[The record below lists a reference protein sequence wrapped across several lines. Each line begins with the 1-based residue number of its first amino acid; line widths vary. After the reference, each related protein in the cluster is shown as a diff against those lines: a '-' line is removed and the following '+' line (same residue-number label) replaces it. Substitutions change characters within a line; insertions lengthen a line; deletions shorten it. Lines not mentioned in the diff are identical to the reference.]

1 MFEVDELF
9 DLTKEGA
16 FATLQEFKDFSAEA
30 SLEDIYSILKPGAFQ
45 NPEELNS
52 LLKKKDVSDSVTED
66 GLLES
71 PTTTTETTSPTLNLE
86 AEESSEAMKKIKANS
101 ARLASGIAR
110 IPMYVAENAIGI
122 ASMFDEELEYEL
134 QKMTPEQRELTIG
147 AMAGSAGMQS
157 PIDVAATAL
166 AQPGNKLAQKLRKT
180 AEDLEQ
186 TMIQYDTGVAEDIFS
201 ENFGQ
206 GFSRLMNEAVGAL
219 PSLALAVAPGGIAL
233 IGAGAAA
240 EKSRELQEKGDDLN
254 FSTLINAAG
263 SGVAEGVFE
272 GVTRGLGKT
281 LFKSLAG
288 KTKDQALQ
296 SMSKVLMG
304 VLKGF
309 GAEGSSETATLI
321 SQKALDAYVSNDEE
335 AFNNIISEGL
345 DTFIIGG
352 VIGAPLGGLSPGIR
366 SIAQGR
372 QRKSLNKIIEKSE
385 YKNMVD
391 AFSIERGNK
400 TIDISKLDII
410 EAPNSKL
417 FLEGTLEGQV
427 KNNTITETDAKKIL
441 DNYDQVSS
449 LKYQLSGLNLT
460 PEQQTK
466 VIPLLSEKQE
476 LESLIEGKDKSLVRK
491 EQNRIDQ
498 IDKQIEI
505 ISDQTTRAD
514 AIKVLFEEGGENVE
528 ITTEKINEKLDELIK
543 KQQDA
548 NTIESPTEVLNE
560 KQSDVGE
567 AVVEGDN
574 QPTELAGETTQAQDE
589 TPLQPTQEGE
599 AEVEISEEQIA
610 QGTLKDNIGE
620 KAYKDGKEGM
630 IKIDKEN
637 LNTIVFETNDEIIN
651 LGRLDLDGSNLIA
664 NEGLNLMP
672 PEGVDVT
679 KLEEASDVVT
689 SEGVEY
695 KILGRRRDKKG
706 EAVVRLKEVK
716 TGLERRFV
724 GAKAERILKDESL
737 RPVKDKTR
745 VPLAQEERLSDN
757 QVPKEVEVF
766 DVKNIND
773 DSVTIEVITYLD
785 GSRLVKMITE
795 DGMSKETVSK
805 DNPLS
810 NKDYVTKAYGAIEGS
825 KSKPVAEV
833 LSQKK
838 IDRLSTRQKE
848 AVGLEQK
855 TTKQP
860 KTKLQKQIDK
870 SLTPPV
876 KKVTVNEKAALKDQI
891 RLEAKAAKNADLDA
905 KGKVLQLTNAIKNL
919 AKEGKITTK
928 QASAVINKIGKSI
941 GNKKKTEALLDY
953 AGKVF
958 DDANY
963 AENLSKTS
971 VAKGKAID
979 NLNRGAL
986 GENPI
991 LTSSL
996 ARLLNIPLES
1006 LSIEQLVKYNEFISQ
1021 YATKRGPIKL
1031 KDAVTASNQ
1040 AKEIMD
1046 SLKPEQIIDEQSEKT
1061 IKEKESTKKIADKIN
1076 SSDING
1082 DQLIED
1088 NKEFIENNLDKI
1100 DTPTLYNLVDKL
1112 NASKNKE
1119 NEAIVKAV
1127 NDYAKVRQDLIDD
1140 IAKSKIDYKKV
1151 SDLAQE
1157 SADFYNDIN
1166 KKDLINLS
1174 GSQLEQIQIEIDNIN
1189 NGSFTYRAN
1198 QLVNTINANRAT
1210 KEIVPIVSKL
1220 NENLASRAMTVVY
1233 GKIKSALPT
1242 QRRTPIENIVRSNP
1256 LSVID
1261 DVYGNFKGRQIFDN
1275 LFEPMGRQLSKFQAE
1290 MSKINTA
1297 VRGIEKDIA
1306 KTKGETDAD
1315 AVKRRFS
1322 ITYYLLKKEF
1332 ESNDTQKNKGI
1343 ADPSEFADK
1352 TIESFKANKF
1362 QSRYEQP
1369 TINVIE
1375 DLNNDLKGKTSEE
1388 IYKTFSPKTK
1398 TAIAKL
1404 QKLYQENQLK
1414 ADYAARIV
1422 RGENIDMVNNY
1433 VHHYVAATETSLK
1446 ADASNLMEGY
1456 DMTLPPSARSKV
1468 AQGRTEGAKPIEFD
1482 PLGSFLRSA
1491 RETNMDYFVA
1501 NQLMIGNKTA
1511 NQVVEQ
1517 AADTEGESIYL
1528 EGGAIALKNSYQAA
1542 MNVVIGN
1549 NFINES
1555 GIDKFLNKARE
1566 LGYYAALSSVPRA
1579 AGELTSN
1586 LAYVAV
1592 ANPQEFLSGM
1602 SNDLRS
1608 FTLNKNDEGLK
1619 IARNLGSKSFSRLFG
1634 EEKLTG
1640 SKAENAGRVRDKLS
1654 PARVKGKV
1662 GERVQKVT
1670 DKIPER
1676 IKDLPIEIAEKLISS
1691 PDKAVSR
1698 PLFFGA
1704 LKNKFKEL
1712 TGQEIDFNK
1721 IQNNDKD
1728 YLIQNKKALNEATK
1742 HADSVVQK
1750 AASSVNPMEIILKN
1764 QIDPKDKTSLKIYK
1778 NINSYMSKFS
1788 INEYSTAR
1796 QSVASMMGNGEM
1808 TREQGLRTL
1817 IAVNLRMGAYL
1828 IVGDAARRLMYDVVN
1843 NFIDMGDEEEERDYA
1858 EMAGKVTFGS
1868 AVSLLSRRTLGNVP
1882 MIPINIM
1889 IEKINESYGQDL
1901 RGGKEY
1907 DAYRD
1912 GLVFS
1917 QINMDRAQQN
1927 LSKELFFATS
1937 GPYRPYT
1944 VMGLEI
1950 AEATFSYINAD
1961 TDKKKNKALEKLLSF
1976 RIAAQAAGNLG
1987 LLPFYKDILSAIK
2000 TKQYR
2005 DFSKKSEKKNK
2016 VRAFTKDDLKRF
2028 KNNPAMTKIIKQ
2040 QMKLEKDRQA
2050 MIKKAQARLKR

>member
-1 MFEVDELF
+1 MFEVNDLF

-16 FATLQEFKDFSAEA
+16 FDSLQEFKDFTEVA
-30 SLEDIYSILKPGAFQ
+30 SIEDIYSILKAGAFES
-45 NPEELNS
+45 PEQLNS
-52 LLKKKDVSDSVTED
+52 LIKKKDVSDSVTKD

-71 PTTTTETTSPTLNLE
+71 ATTTTETTSPTLNLE
-86 AEESSEAMKKIKANS
+86 PQESSEAMKKLKANS
-101 ARLASGIAR
+101 ARLRSGISR

-122 ASMFDEELEYEL
+122 ASIFDEELEYEL
-134 QKMTPEQRELTIG
+134 QKMTPEQREMNIG
-147 AMAGSAGMQS
+147 MMAGSMPPGSAPLGLG
-157 PIDVAATAL
+157 L
-166 AQPGNKLAQKLRKT
+166 AQPGNEMAKKLRKE
-180 AEDLEQ
+180 AEELEE
-186 TMIQYDTGVAEDIFS
+186 TMTQYETGITEDIYS
-201 ENFGQ
+201 GRFGQ
-206 GFSRLMNEAVGAL
+206 GFSRLLDESVGAL
-219 PSLALAVAPGGIAL
+219 PSLALAFAPGGIGL
-233 IGAGAAA
+233 LGAGAAA

-254 FSTLINAAG
+254 ISTLLNAAG

-272 GVTRGLGKT
+272 SFTRGLGKT
-281 LFKSLAG
+281 LFKSIAG
-288 KTKDQALQ
+288 KGKQEAFNTIYKTILGLG
-296 SMSKVLMG
+296 KG
-304 VLKGF
+304 IGKGF
-309 GAEGSSETATLI
+309 LTEGSSETATLL

-345 DTFIIGG
+345 DTFLIGG
-352 VIGAPLGGLSPGIR
+352 VVGAKIGGLSPGIKA
-366 SIAQGR
+366 IVQGR
-372 QRKSLNKIIEKSE
+372 QRKNINDLIDKSE
-385 YKNMVD
+385 YKDMVD
-391 AFSIERGNK
+391 AFSVERGNK

-410 EAPNSKL
+410 GSPNSRMY
-417 FLEGTLEGQV
+417 LEGTLEGQV
-427 KNNTITETDAKKIL
+427 KNNKITQGDADKIL
-441 DNYDQVSS
+441 NNYDEVQSITYE
-449 LKYQLSGLNLT
+449 LDGLNLT
-460 PEQQTK
+460 LDQKAK
-466 VIPLLSEKQE
+466 VIPLLAEKQR
-476 LESLIEGKDKSLVRK
+476 LESLIEGKDKSLVKK

-498 IDKQIEI
+498 LDKQIEI
-505 ISDQTTRAD
+505 ISDQITRAD

-528 ITTEKINEKLDELIK
+528 ITTEKINKKLDELIK

-548 NTIESPTEVLNE
+548 DTIESPAEVLNE
-560 KQSDVGE
+560 EQSDVSE
-567 AVVEGDN
+567 TVVKGDN
-574 QPTELAGETTQAQDE
+574 QPTELTGETTQTQEA
-589 TPLQPTQEGE
+589 TPVQPTQESEVE
-599 AEVEISEEQIA
+599 AEISEAQIA
-610 QGTLKDNIGE
+610 QGTLEENLGE

-630 IKIDKEN
+630 IKIDNEN
-637 LNTIVFETNDEIIN
+637 LNTIVFETNNEIIT
-651 LGRLDLDGSNLIA
+651 LGRLDLDGTKLIA
-664 NEGLNLMP
+664 EEGLDLIP

-679 KLEEASDVVT
+679 KLEEASDVIT

-706 EAVVRLKEVK
+706 QAVVRLKEVE

-724 GAKAERILKDESL
+724 GPRAERILKDESL
-737 RPVKDKTR
+737 RPAKDKTR
-745 VPLAQEERLSDN
+745 VPLSKQKTLDDN
-757 QVPKEVEVF
+757 QFSQFSETTISFRDRETLTNKTGVEAEAGDRFVEKT
-766 DVKNIND
+766 VND
-773 DSVTIEVITYLD
+773 GIEKGQTTQEIID
-785 GSRLVKMITE
+785 RIA
-795 DGMSKETVSK
+795 
-805 DNPLS
+805 PR
-810 NKDYVTKAYGAIEGS
+810 YGFNNNEIAGLKQFIEG
-825 KSKPVAEV
+825 KKEGKIKNKFGAYRKGKP
-833 LSQKK
+833 KN
-838 IDRLSTRQKE
+838 
-848 AVGLEQK
+848 
-855 TTKQP
+855 QP
-860 KTKLQKQIDK
+860 KTKLQKEIDK
-870 SLTPPV
+870 SLTPPI

-891 RLEAKAAKNADLDA
+891 RLEAKAAREANLDT

-919 AKEGKITTK
+919 AKEGRITAK
-928 QASAVINKIGKSI
+928 EASAIIGKIGKSI
-941 GNKKKTEALLDY
+941 GNKTKTEALLDY

-963 AENLSKTS
+963 VENLTKTS
-971 VAKGKAID
+971 KAKSKAID

-986 GENPI
+986 GENPL

-1006 LSIEQLVKYNEFISQ
+1006 LSAEQLVKYNEFISQ

-1040 AKEIMD
+1040 AKEIIN
-1046 SLKPEQIIDEQSEKT
+1046 SLKPNEVVDEQSDKS
-1061 IKEKESTKKIADKIN
+1061 IKEKESTKKITDKIN
-1076 SSDING
+1076 SSDIDG
-1082 DQLIED
+1082 DQLIEE
-1088 NKEFIENNLDKI
+1088 NKKFIENDLDKI
-1100 DTPTLYNLVDKL
+1100 DSSTLYNLVDKL
-1112 NASKNKE
+1112 NASQNKD

-1127 NDYAKVRQDLIDD
+1127 NDYAKVRQSLIDD
-1140 IAKSKIDYKKV
+1140 ISKSKVNYKKV
-1151 SDLAQE
+1151 SNLAQE
-1157 SADFYNDIN
+1157 PADFYNDIN
-1166 KKDLINLS
+1166 KRDLINLS
-1174 GSQLEQIQIEIDNIN
+1174 GSQVEQIQIEIDNIN

-1198 QLVNTINANRAT
+1198 QLVNTIKANRST

-1220 NENLASRAMTVVY
+1220 NKNLASRAMSVVY
-1233 GKIKSALPT
+1233 GKIKSALPGK
-1242 QRRTPIENIVRSNP
+1242 RRSAIENIVRSNP

-1290 MSKINTA
+1290 MSKINTQ
-1297 VRGIEKDIA
+1297 VRDIENDIA

-1343 ADPSEFADK
+1343 ADPSEFAEK
-1352 TIESFKANKF
+1352 TIKSFKENKVD
-1362 QSRYEQP
+1362 SRYEQP
-1369 TINVIE
+1369 TIDVIE
-1375 DLNNDLKGKTSEE
+1375 DLNSDLKGKTSEE

-1398 TAIAKL
+1398 KAIAKL
-1404 QKLYQENQLK
+1404 EKLYQENQLK

-1433 VHHYVAATETSLK
+1433 VHHYVAATDK
-1446 ADASNLMEGY
+1446 ALTNDASKLMKGY

-1468 AQGRTEGAKPIEFD
+1468 AQGRTPGAKPIEFD

-1491 RETNMDYFVA
+1491 RETNMDYFVG

-1511 NQVVEQ
+1511 KQVVEQ
-1517 AADTEGESIYL
+1517 AGDVEGESIYL
-1528 EGGAIALKNSYQAA
+1528 EEGANALKNSYQAA

-1555 GIDKFLNKARE
+1555 RFDKLLNKARE

-1586 LAYVAV
+1586 LAYVSV

-1608 FTLNKNDEGLK
+1608 FTLNKNNEGLD

-1662 GERVQKVT
+1662 GQKVQAVT
-1670 DKIPER
+1670 DKIPDR
-1676 IKDLPIEIAEKLISS
+1676 IKDFPIEIAEKLISS

-1704 LKNKFKEL
+1704 LKSKFKEI
-1712 TGQEIDFNK
+1712 TGKEIDFLK

-1728 YLIQNKKALNEATK
+1728 YLIQNKEALKEATK

-1764 QIDPKDKTSLKIYK
+1764 QIDPKDPAYLKIYK
-1778 NINSYMSKFS
+1778 SINSYMSKFS

-1796 QSVASMMGNGEM
+1796 QAVASMMGNGEM
-1808 TREQGLRTL
+1808 TREQGFRTL
-1817 IAVNLRMGAYL
+1817 AAVNLRMGAYL
-1828 IVGDAARRLMYDVVN
+1828 VVGDVARRLMYDVVDN
-1843 NFIDMGDEEEERDYA
+1843 IIDMGDDEEEKDYA

-1889 IEKINESYGQDL
+1889 IEKLNESYGQDL

-1917 QINMDRAQQN
+1917 QINMDRAQRD
-1927 LSKELFFATS
+1927 LTKELVFAAS
-1937 GPYRPYT
+1937 GPYRPYAA
-1944 VMGLEI
+1944 MGLEI
-1950 AEATFSYINAD
+1950 LDGTFNYINAD
-1961 TDKKKNKALEKLLSF
+1961 TDKKKNAALEKLLSY
-1976 RIAAQAAGNLG
+1976 RIATQAAGNLG
-1987 LLPFYKDILSAIK
+1987 LLPFYKDILSGIK
-2000 TKQYR
+2000 TKDYR
-2005 DFSKKSEKKNK
+2005 DFSKKSKKSDDVGK
-2016 VRAFTKDDLKRF
+2016 FSKDDLKRF
-2028 KNNPAMTKIIKQ
+2028 KNNPAMLKIIKRQ
-2040 QMKLEKDRQA
+2040 LKLEAERKKQLE
-2050 MIKKAQARLKR
+2050 KAQRRLKK

>member
-1 MFEVDELF
+1 MFELEEIYDFVPKEMF
-9 DLTKEGA
+9 SDLN
-16 FATLQEFKDFSAEA
+16 EFSVYANENGVKDFYEYMPDGMFNS
-30 SLEDIYSILKPGAFQ
+30 
-45 NPEELNS
+45 EEEFVKG
-52 LLKKKDVSDSVTED
+52 LKKKDVSDSVTED

-505 ISDQTTRAD
+505 ISDKT
-514 AIKVLFEEGGENVE
+514 G
-528 ITTEKINEKLDELIK
+528 
-543 KQQDA
+543 QDA

-560 KQSDVGE
+560 EQSDVGE

-757 QVPKEVEVF
+757 QVVKSAEVF
-766 DVKNIND
+766 DVNMD
-773 DSVTIEVITYLD
+773 EESVTVEVKTHLD
-785 GSRLVKMITE
+785 GSREVIMITK
-795 DGMSKETVSK
+795 DGVAKERISK

-810 NKDYVTKAYGAIEGS
+810 NKDYVTKAYGEIKGS
-825 KSKPVAEV
+825 KSKPLREV
-833 LSQKK
+833 MSQKK

-1764 QIDPKDKTSLKIYK
+1764 QIDPKDKASLKIYK

-1817 IAVNLRMGAYL
+1817 MAVNLRMGAYL
-1828 IVGDAARRLMYDVVN
+1828 IVGDAARRLMYDVVD

-1917 QINMDRAQQN
+1917 QINMDRAQRN
-1927 LSKELFFATS
+1927 VTKELAFATS
-1937 GPYRPYT
+1937 GPYRPYLA
-1944 VMGLEI
+1944 MGLEI
-1950 AEATFSYINAD
+1950 TEATFSYINAD
-1961 TDKKKNKALEKLLSF
+1961 TDKKKNKALEKLLSL
-1976 RIAAQAAGNLG
+1976 RIATQAAGNLG

>member
-147 AMAGSAGMQS
+147 AMAGSVPATSGM
-157 PIDVAATAL
+157 AL

-810 NKDYVTKAYGAIEGS
+810 NKDYVTKAYGAIKGS

-1343 ADPSEFADK
+1343 ADPSEFAEK
-1352 TIESFKANKF
+1352 TIESFKSNKF

-1764 QIDPKDKTSLKIYK
+1764 QIDPKDKATLKIYK
-1778 NINSYMSKFS
+1778 TINSYMSKFS

-1917 QINMDRAQQN
+1917 QINMDRAQRN
-1927 LSKELFFATS
+1927 VTKELVFATS
-1937 GPYRPYT
+1937 GPYRPYAT
-1944 VMGLEI
+1944 MFVEI

>member
-147 AMAGSAGMQS
+147 AMAGSVPATSG
-157 PIDVAATAL
+157 TAL
-166 AQPGNKLAQKLRKT
+166 AQPGNKLAQKLQKT

-219 PSLALAVAPGGIAL
+219 PSLAVAVAPGGIAL

-505 ISDQTTRAD
+505 ISDKT
-514 AIKVLFEEGGENVE
+514 G
-528 ITTEKINEKLDELIK
+528 
-543 KQQDA
+543 QDA
-548 NTIESPTEVLNE
+548 NTIQSPTEVLNE

-810 NKDYVTKAYGAIEGS
+810 NKDYVTKAYGAIKGS

-1764 QIDPKDKTSLKIYK
+1764 QIDPKDPASLKIYK

-1817 IAVNLRMGAYL
+1817 MAVNLRMGAYL
-1828 IVGDAARRLMYDVVN
+1828 IVGDAARRLMYDVVD

-1917 QINMDRAQQN
+1917 QINMDRAQRN
-1927 LSKELFFATS
+1927 VTKELAFATS
-1937 GPYRPYT
+1937 GPYRPYLA
-1944 VMGLEI
+1944 MGLEI
-1950 AEATFSYINAD
+1950 TEATFSYINAD
-1961 TDKKKNKALEKLLSF
+1961 TDKKKNKALEKLLSL
-1976 RIAAQAAGNLG
+1976 RIATQAAGNLG